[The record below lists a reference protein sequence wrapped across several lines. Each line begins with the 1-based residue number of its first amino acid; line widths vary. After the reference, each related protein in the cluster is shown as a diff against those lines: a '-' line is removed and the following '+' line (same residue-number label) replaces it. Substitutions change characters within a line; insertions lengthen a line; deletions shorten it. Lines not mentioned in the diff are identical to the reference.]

1 MVNKVFGLKFTQNK
15 QTMTLVDPSQ
25 AKPSQAKS
33 TQAKSNQGKLNH
45 NINFTMSQL
54 IVLYYG
60 FSSTQ

>member
-15 QTMTLVDPSQ
+15 QTMTLVD
-25 AKPSQAKS
+25 PSQAKS